1 MQVKSSLKYKD
12 QFKEVYVSYYSRMK
26 RFAQQ
31 YVIREEDA
39 ENIVQDIFF
48 ELWEKQLEFSSL
60 TNFNGYLFSVLK
72 NRCIDFL
79 RRKTLEQQ
87 AAMEI
92 HSEYARTLK
101 LKFESLEALENNLLS
116 DANID
121 TIIQNAI
128 DSLPEK
134 CREIFIMNKF
144 EGKKQK
150 AIARELNISIHT
162 VESQMAIA
170 YKKLKEALKDHVLL
184 FSFTFHF
191 LFYLI

>member
-1 MQVKSSLKYKD
+1 MQVNSLLKYKD
-12 QFKEVYVSYYSRMK
+12 QFKDVYVSSYSRMK

-48 ELWEKQLEFSSL
+48 ELWEKKMEFSSFVNL
-60 TNFNGYLFSVLK
+60 NGYLFSVLK

-79 RRKTLEQQ
+79 RRKTLEQRAVNTMQ
-87 AAMEI
+87 DEYLREI
-92 HSEYARTLK
+92 K
-101 LKFESLEALENNLLS
+101 LKFESLEALDNKYLNEPH
-116 DANID
+116 ID
-121 TIIQNAI
+121 IIVQNAI

-134 CREIFIMNKF
+134 CKEIFIMNKL

-150 AIARELNISIHT
+150 AIAKELDISIHT

-184 FSFTFHF
+184 FIFFF
-191 LFYLI
+191 I